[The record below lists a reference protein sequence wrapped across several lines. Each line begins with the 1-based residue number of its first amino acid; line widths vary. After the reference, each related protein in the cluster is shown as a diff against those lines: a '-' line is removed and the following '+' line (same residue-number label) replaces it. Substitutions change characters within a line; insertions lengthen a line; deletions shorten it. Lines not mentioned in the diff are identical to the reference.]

1 MRSCRNQLTTPENL
15 IHRTQTCLL
24 CPMIR
29 RSFVQ
34 ILSGFLLPVPAQKSA
49 VSQAVAPSGSLA
61 RFPFATGAISQ
72 SPFVSASNYDC
83 PPFTAASKDAPYY
96 KESATQYSPNSAPGC
111 ATPVTENQD
120 FWSTRPLIALNPDP
134 EWLRE
139 WHRIPRLEIREDE
152 LSHYG
157 DGHQR
162 DIAAVILPRIR
173 AGAAFAFRYLGGS
186 MPGEIRRVLPTSL
199 FRLDFPSRNQG
210 LAHDP
215 GDIPEPADSPIY
227 LLAWCLSR
235 NAPRTFRLDRILPT
249 EN

>member
-120 FWSTRPLIALNPDP
+120 FWRDTPPRNPRGRTIPLRRRPPAGHCSSDSPANPGRCC
-134 EWLRE
+134 LRF
-139 WHRIPRLEIREDE
+139 
-152 LSHYG
+152 S
-157 DGHQR
+157 
-162 DIAAVILPRIR
+162 LPRR
-173 AGAAFAFRYLGGS
+173 LNARRNPPGS
-186 MPGEIRRVLPTSL
+186 PHLLVPPR
-199 FRLDFPSRNQG
+199 FP
-210 LAHDP
+210 
-215 GDIPEPADSPIY
+215 
-227 LLAWCLSR
+227 
-235 NAPRTFRLDRILPT
+235 
-249 EN
+249 